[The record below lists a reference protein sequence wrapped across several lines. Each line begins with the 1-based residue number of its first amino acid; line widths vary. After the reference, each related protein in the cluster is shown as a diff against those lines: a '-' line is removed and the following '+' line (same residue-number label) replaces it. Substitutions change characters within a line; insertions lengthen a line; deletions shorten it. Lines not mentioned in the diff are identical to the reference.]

1 MHCVDFRTAMS
12 ARVDGEELP
21 PEVSGPALDTHLREC
36 AGCRHWGERAR
47 LLKLLSAGLGNGTG
61 I

>member
-1 MHCVDFRTAMS
+1 MHCVESRTAMS

-21 PEVSGPALDTHLREC
+21 PEVSGPALDAHLREC
-36 AGCRHWGERAR
+36 AACRNWEKSAR
-47 LLKLLSAGLGNGTG
+47 RLKLLSAGLGN

>member
-1 MHCVDFRTAMS
+1 MKFRTALS

-21 PEVSGPALDTHLREC
+21 PEISGTALDAHLREC
-36 AGCRHWGERAR
+36 AECRHWGERAR
-47 LLKLLSAGLGNGTG
+47 RLKLLAAGLDDAYG